1 MANNKQ
7 NKTKEAPQ
15 GVGFQVCNIPVSE
28 IHPSDENPRQNMD
41 EESVKELAESIKIYG
56 VLQPVIIRP
65 DEDFGTEAS
74 PWEMVCG
81 HRRLKACE
89 LLGLE
94 TIPAIIRDDMSDDE
108 AYDLMIV
115 ENLQRQD
122 LSPLDEAV
130 AYKALYDGFPTTGRV
145 GVTIQELAV
154 RFGKS
159 EKYIRGR
166 LSLNDLIPDLKECLK
181 AGTLTLGAALR
192 LAVLPEKMQAGFYED
207 RCPLTAE
214 NDKNEIVAPMGVG
227 DVSDYLSDES
237 CDITR
242 QAFSEDAEEKWNTK
256 HHKCVGCPFNS
267 TSQGALFADMVL
279 PGECSNPDCLHSKS
293 LAYARYI
300 IDYWLPNFRSGD
312 QMIAAGDMTV
322 AYDSDP
328 WFARTDKGDEQ
339 KKLFKT
345 LRDRIA
351 LDGIKPIKTNRLS
364 RIWNDSETK
373 IKDNAFRVLD
383 LADLC
388 RGSKDYVKYY
398 EVPSQVSDPTLPK
411 EVTHSTIYSKLLTAK
426 STRDDKIYESL
437 QPIGAAAIESYF
449 STVTIFQDLPYFL
462 QLFVAC
468 RLIDNMSYSD
478 RAAQF
483 GLDCGYGVDGAV
495 ICLQKHTIADILKI
509 TLTSYT
515 VENASSSGKR
525 LLVEIIEALADD
537 TTKATI
543 EEIRNKFQPKIDAL
557 VQQLHD
563 MGYDEHDNPLQAD
576 EPDDESNENDE
587 AES

>member
-1 MANNKQ
+1 MAKKKKQ
-7 NKTKEAPQ
+7 ANEAPQ
-15 GVGFQVCNIPVSE
+15 GVGSQVCNIPVSE

-41 EESVKELAESIKIYG
+41 EASVKELAESIKIYG

-94 TIPAIIRDDMSDDE
+94 TIPAIIRDDISDDE

-145 GVTIQELAV
+145 GVTIQELAA

-192 LAVLPEKMQAGFYED
+192 LAVLPEKMQAGFYEEN
-207 RCPLTAE
+207 CPLTAE
-214 NDKNEIVAPMGVG
+214 NDKNEIVAPMGIG
-227 DVSDYLSDES
+227 DVSDYLTDES
-237 CDITR
+237 HDITGK
-242 QAFSEDAEEKWNTK
+242 AFSEDADEKWNTK
-256 HHKCVGCPFNS
+256 HSKCVGCPFNS
-267 TSQGALFADMVL
+267 ASQGALFADMVM
-279 PGECSNPDCLHSKS
+279 PGECSNPGCLHTKS
-293 LAYARYI
+293 IAYARHI
-300 IDYWLPNFRSGD
+300 VDYWLPNFRSGD
-312 QMIAAGDMTV
+312 KMIEAGNMTV
-322 AYDSDP
+322 VFENEP
-328 WFARTDKGDEQ
+328 WFSSSDEGNEQ
-339 KKLFKT
+339 KKLFESLK
-345 LRDRIA
+345 DRIA
-351 LDGIKPIKTNRLS
+351 LDGIKPLKTNRLT
-364 RIWNDSETK
+364 RIWEEEDAKT
-373 IKDNAFRVLD
+373 KDNVFRALD

-388 RGSKDYVKYY
+388 RGSKHYVKYY
-398 EVPSQVSDPTLPK
+398 EVPSQVSDPTEPK

-426 STRDDKIYESL
+426 SRRDDKIHEAL

-462 QLFVAC
+462 KLFVAC

-483 GLDCGYGVDGAV
+483 GHDCGYGVDGAA

-515 VENASSSGKR
+515 VEDASSSGKR

-543 EEIRNKFQPKIDAL
+543 EDIRNKFQPEIDKL

-563 MGYDEHDNPLQAD
+563 MGYDELDNPLQAD
-576 EPDDESNENDE
+576 EPDGESNENDE